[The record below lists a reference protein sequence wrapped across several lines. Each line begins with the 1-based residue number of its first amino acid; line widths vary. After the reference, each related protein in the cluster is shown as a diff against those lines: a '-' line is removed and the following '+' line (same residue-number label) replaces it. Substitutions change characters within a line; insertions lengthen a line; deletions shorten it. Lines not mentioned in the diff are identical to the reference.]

1 MAKLTK
7 VWNLGNTTVRN
18 PNRIEQGLK
27 LFAEEF
33 QGRVHGAEAEAGFWK
48 RLGEEKIVDTVEEGN
63 AAFNGRKWR
72 NVFVKLGFATDSAYT
87 IKSQRVLPGDLIKQ
101 HPELGLNGLKYEITP
116 AGKSLLAAETTA
128 AVQDVYLRQ
137 LVRHEIP
144 NPIETGFPAGHLKP
158 FIYLLQILK
167 KLQDN
172 GNEGLNKEEVAIFLQ
187 LFADQTAEQVNQ
199 VLSGILKYRAE
210 RASVEGRDKKREVF
224 QKFLNVA
231 AQKGGVLPDTIWT
244 YADTTFRYSQMSGLL
259 TTSGSRII
267 LRPEKAE
274 IINALLTTEPDFL
287 VQTDPLAYLADFYK
301 GTALPTDNV
310 PFAIQETYRLADQ
323 IKSFGSTPETD
334 IKVLKPDTDIQV
346 VENARY
352 LLAQQLGW
360 LKEERFAQDQM
371 EEQAVREVVDL
382 LEVIENERTSR
393 TKGISDRPTYL
404 EWIVWRSFLAIDHI
418 TIPIHQTRRFPLD
431 DDMNPRHPAPGGGAD
446 MIFEFDDF
454 ILVVEVTLTTSSR
467 QLVAEGEP
475 VRRHVADIKE
485 KTNKDVYCVFIAPLI
500 DNNTAET
507 FRVGVWYRGDNEEY
521 LNIVPLTIQQF
532 RQIIQLLLSK
542 RYLPRELQKLFDK
555 CLIHRNIKAPQ
566 WKQKISELTESWSQ
580 SAPLVN

>member
-1 MAKLTK
+1 MAKAK
-7 VWNLGNTTVRN
+7 RVWNLGNTTVRN

-33 QGRVHGAEAEAGFWK
+33 QGKVHGAEAEAGFWK
-48 RLGEEKIVDTVEEGN
+48 RLGEEKIVESVERGY
-63 AAFNGRKWR
+63 ADLNGRKWR
-72 NVFVKLGFATDSAYT
+72 NVLVKLGFATNSAYK
-87 IKSQRVLPGDLIKQ
+87 IGDQRILLEDLIQQ
-101 HPELGLNGLKYEITP
+101 HPELGLTGLKYEITP
-116 AGKSLLAAETTA
+116 AGKSLLAAKTTA

-144 NPIETGFPAGHLKP
+144 NPIETGFPAGRLKP
-158 FIYLLQILK
+158 FIYLIQILK
-167 KLQDN
+167 ELQNKGKD
-172 GNEGLNKEEVAIFLQ
+172 GLNKEELAIFVQ
-187 LFADQTAEQVNQ
+187 LFVDQTEEQVSR
-199 VLSGILKYRAE
+199 VVSDILKYRTE
-210 RASVEGRDKKREVF
+210 RASAEGRDKKRQIF
-224 QKFLNVA
+224 HKYLNVA
-231 AQKGGVLPDTIWT
+231 SQEGGVMPETLWD

-259 TTSGSRII
+259 ATNGSRII
-267 LRPEKAE
+267 LRPEKDL
-274 IINALLTTEPDFL
+274 IINALLDAEPSFL
-287 VQTDPLAYLADFYK
+287 AQTDPLAYLADFYK
-301 GTALPTDNV
+301 GTALPTDDV
-310 PFAIQETYRLADQ
+310 PFAIQEIRRLADQ
-323 IKSFGSTPETD
+323 IKSFAATPETD
-334 IKVLKPDTDIQV
+334 ITVLNRDTDIQV

-371 EEQAVREVVDL
+371 DEPAVREVVDL
-382 LEVIENERTSR
+382 LEVIEDQKTSR

-418 TIPIHQTRRFPLD
+418 SIPIHQTRRFPLD

-532 RQIIQLLLSK
+532 KQIIELLLSR

-555 CLIHRNIKAPQ
+555 
-566 WKQKISELTESWSQ
+566 
-580 SAPLVN
+580 